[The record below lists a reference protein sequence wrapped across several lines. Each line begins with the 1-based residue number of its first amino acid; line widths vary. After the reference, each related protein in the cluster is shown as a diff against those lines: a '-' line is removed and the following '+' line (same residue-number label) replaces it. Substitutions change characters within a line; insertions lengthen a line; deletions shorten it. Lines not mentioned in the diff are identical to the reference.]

1 MTATHSAA
9 DVEGW
14 VAQMRKEIS
23 FEPPTAGEV
32 VTPDRITYELRV
44 LDDKAGK
51 TLWIVKQADKLREA
65 TGEALLKARARARG
79 TVEGKNEGDRDAAI
93 ALATETERAE
103 HEAAQI
109 AYRYAKGMADLLDSR
124 KSSLQTQAK
133 LVLAAMQLSTD
144 PRGR

>member
-1 MTATHSAA
+1 MTVQHTA
-9 DVEGW
+9 DEVEGW

-23 FEPPTAGEV
+23 FEPPAPGEI

-51 TLWIVKQADKLREA
+51 TLWIVKQADKLRQHA
-65 TGEALLKARARARG
+65 AEALLKARAHART
-79 TVEGKNEGDRDAAI
+79 TVEGKNQADRDAAI
-93 ALATETERAE
+93 DLATESERVE

-109 AYRYAKGMADLLDSR
+109 AYRYAKGMADLVDAR

-133 LVLAAMQLSTD
+133 LVLATMQLATD
-144 PRGR
+144 PRRH